1 MTTASRLAWRI
12 SSRSSNTESGVEV
25 APAADGVVMRHSK
38 HPSAGTITFPGS
50 AWRAFVQD
58 ARAGEANTNG
68 VATIINIGTGAL
80 VTSLHTTAVLRFDAQ
95 EWSAFLAGAAEG
107 EFDFT
112 SQLASVQTPAALVE
126 PTSQFFATADIPY
139 RATVN
144 TASNGDLWASC
155 WANDGALYAAN
166 GDGRGFSTNP
176 KDFADIV
183 VNRIT
188 GTPPTGLSGV
198 RLSGGS
204 QVAKIWTAGNY
215 NRKPTGMVAVDG
227 NGDGRD
233 ELYLAVQDLCTG
245 PGNLAFNDAPA
256 ASVSVSTDY
265 GRTWRTTTAPM
276 FTNHVFTT
284 IFFLDFGQSN
294 RNASVLGPGGANY
307 VYAYGLDNN
316 WRDSYSNTVADPQ
329 NLYLARVP
337 KGSIQNRVSWQFFA
351 GTDGS
356 GAPIWSSNISSRVAV
371 LHDERREYP
380 GTVTP
385 DGASV
390 LSQGGVVYNAPLR
403 RYLYT
408 SWTEYTHEF
417 YEAPNPWGPWKLF
430 LHKDFGPYP
439 WWGDGSTVGP
449 KNGGYATTLPSKFIS
464 TDGRRM
470 WMQCNWFAGLGGG
483 TDNYK
488 FSLRPLTVT
497 PYQAGTSSNPANPLM
512 NLARAGDAVP
522 IDKTS
527 HYGKLAYLN
536 DGNTSASEDSWDGTL
551 KDADRWGITWSK
563 PYNLDRVVYTTGT
576 MFPDGGWFASG
587 LTVQVRNNFV
597 WTPVTGLT
605 INPAYPYDANAGPF
619 RRFTLT
625 FANTSGDGLRIVG
638 SPGGSAHF
646 TSISELEVY
655 FDG

>member
-265 GRTWRTTTAPM
+265 GRTWRITTAPM

-329 NLYLARVP
+329 NLYLA
-337 KGSIQNRVSWQFFA
+337 
-351 GTDGS
+351 
-356 GAPIWSSNISSRVAV
+356 
-371 LHDERREYP
+371 
-380 GTVTP
+380 
-385 DGASV
+385 
-390 LSQGGVVYNAPLR
+390 
-403 RYLYT
+403 
-408 SWTEYTHEF
+408 
-417 YEAPNPWGPWKLF
+417 
-430 LHKDFGPYP
+430 
-439 WWGDGSTVGP
+439 
-449 KNGGYATTLPSKFIS
+449 
-464 TDGRRM
+464 
-470 WMQCNWFAGLGGG
+470 
-483 TDNYK
+483 
-488 FSLRPLTVT
+488 
-497 PYQAGTSSNPANPLM
+497 
-512 NLARAGDAVP
+512 
-522 IDKTS
+522 
-527 HYGKLAYLN
+527 
-536 DGNTSASEDSWDGTL
+536 
-551 KDADRWGITWSK
+551 
-563 PYNLDRVVYTTGT
+563 
-576 MFPDGGWFASG
+576 
-587 LTVQVRNNFV
+587 
-597 WTPVTGLT
+597 
-605 INPAYPYDANAGPF
+605 
-619 RRFTLT
+619 
-625 FANTSGDGLRIVG
+625 
-638 SPGGSAHF
+638 
-646 TSISELEVY
+646 
-655 FDG
+655 

>member
-1 MTTASRLAWRI
+1 MTTVDRLAWRI
-12 SSRSSNTESGVEV
+12 SSCGSNGENGVEV
-25 APAADGVVMRHSK
+25 APAGDSVVLRHSK
-38 HPSAGTITFPGS
+38 HPSAGTITFPGP
-50 AWRAFVQD
+50 AWRAFVHD
-58 ARAGEANTNG
+58 ARDGQAKTNG
-68 VATIINIGTGAL
+68 VATITKIGTDT
-80 VTSLHTTAVLRFDAQ
+80 VVKSLHTTVALHFDAQ
-95 EWSAFLAGAAEG
+95 EWSAFLAGASDG

-112 SQLASVQTPAALVE
+112 SQLAAVQSAAALVE

-144 TASNGDLWASC
+144 IVSDGDLWVSC
-155 WANDGALYAAN
+155 WANDGALYSAN
-166 GDGRGFSTNP
+166 GDGRGFSANP

-188 GTPPTGLSGV
+188 GTPTTGLSGI
-198 RLSGGS
+198 RLSGGN
-204 QVAKIWTAGNY
+204 QVGKIWTVGNY

-233 ELYLAVQDLCTG
+233 ELYLAIQDLCTG
-245 PGNLAFNDAPA
+245 PGALTFNDAPA
-256 ASVSVSTDY
+256 ASVSRSTDY
-265 GRTWRTTTAPM
+265 GRTWQTTTAPM
-276 FTNHVFTT
+276 FTDHVFTT

-294 RNASVLGPGGANY
+294 RNASVLGPSGAGY

-337 KGSIQNRVSWQFFA
+337 KGSVQNRASWQFFA
-351 GTDGS
+351 GTDAS
-356 GAPIWSSNISSRVAV
+356 GAPTWSSDISRRVAV

-380 GTVTP
+380 GAVTS
-385 DGASV
+385 DGCSV

-439 WWGDGSTVGP
+439 WWGDGSAVGP

-464 TDGRRM
+464 TDGRQM
-470 WMQCNWFAGLGGG
+470 WLQCNWFTGVGAGS
-483 TDNYK
+483 TNYK

-497 PYQAGTSSNPANPLM
+497 PYQPGTPSNPANPLV
-512 NLARAGDAVP
+512 NLARAADAVP

-527 HYGKLAYLN
+527 HYGKLASLN
-536 DGNTSASEDSWDGTL
+536 DRNTSASEDSWDGTT

-587 LTVQVRNNFV
+587 LTVQVRKNFV
-597 WTPVTGLT
+597 WTPVTGLA
-605 INPAYPYDANAGPF
+605 INPAYPYNASAGPSK
-619 RRFTLT
+619 RFTLT
-625 FANTSGDGLRIVG
+625 FANTSGDGVRIVG
-638 SPGGSAHF
+638 SPGGNAHF
-646 TSISELEVY
+646 TSISELEAY